1 MASRKTALG
10 ALLSIALVCALMS
23 DARPNHHRDFEPTPA
38 WPLCGRIAENPPVG
52 WDQSQGCPSTRWG
65 DPDHADYPF
74 STTFG
79 PRLLVSQNL
88 RYDFHRGIDIPA
100 DVGTPIFA
108 IARGVVRTAG
118 NSSSF
123 SDPAVQ
129 IRHFR
134 PDTWGDCEP
143 KGCYHSIYLH
153 LTDWF
158 VSVGDVV
165 EKGQLIGLTGETAGF
180 GHLHF
185 EIREA
190 RPEDPRSSWQ
200 RDAVHPLRFMPYND
214 EPAGTQ
220 VTITNVVTS
229 DPLRPRVEVEIMQ
242 TSAVRTMDINRIE
255 VEVYDNSTK
264 TSVPQSGIVADQSGF
279 HVHPPFFDMELHN
292 LEYTHKNS
300 SAVPWSSFDGC
311 PFSHEHGA
319 SYDANLHVCKHDP
332 NDNQVGDFNGIRA
345 RPSHFNNTS
354 SDYQLDVEFT
364 ELVGNDQPGRP
375 VHRGERAK
383 CPRRL
388 QQASQLELRVLALDR
403 PAICPQ

>member
-1 MASRKTALG
+1 MASRKIILATLI
-10 ALLSIALVCALMS
+10 SIGLVCTLMS
-23 DARPNHHRDFEPTPA
+23 DARPNHHRDFDPTPA
-38 WPLCGRIAENPPVG
+38 WPLCGRIAENPPTG
-52 WDQSQGCPSTRWG
+52 WDQSQGCPSVRWG
-65 DPDHADYPF
+65 DPDFADYPF

-123 SDPAVQ
+123 SDPVVQ

-134 PDTWGDCEP
+134 PDTWGSCEP

-153 LTDWF
+153 LTEWL
-158 VSVGDVV
+158 VSEGEVV
-165 EKGQLIGLTGETAGF
+165 EKGQLIGLSGETAGF

-190 RPEDPRSSWQ
+190 RPEDPKSSWQ

-214 EPAGTQ
+214 EPMGTQ

-229 DPLRPRVEVEIMQ
+229 DPMRPSVEVEITQ
-242 TSAVRTMDINRIE
+242 TSVVRTMDINRIE
-255 VEVYDNSTK
+255 VEVYDNSTR

-279 HVHPPFFDMELHN
+279 HVHPPFFDMEQHN

-300 SAVPWSSFDGC
+300 SNFPWSSFDSC
-311 PFSHEHGA
+311 PFSHDHGS
-319 SYDANLHVCKHDP
+319 SYDPNIHVCKHDP
-332 NDNQVGDFNGIRA
+332 DDNQVGDFNGLRV

-354 SDYQLDVEFT
+354 SDYQLDVELT
-364 ELVGNDQPGRP
+364 ELVGTLNPADLCIVVSVRNA
-375 VHRGERAK
+375 RGAYSK
-383 CPRRL
+383 P
-388 QQASQLELRVLALDR
+388 ASWN
-403 PAICPQ
+403 CTF